1 MKKYRAI
8 IKVQKIKTVANPE
21 GKTIQE
27 ALKRLG
33 YNNVDSLRTG
43 KIFLVDMHAED
54 LSMAEKIADEIS
66 KEILSNPIIEEYEI
80 ELEEVQ

>member
-1 MKKYRAI
+1 
-8 IKVQKIKTVANPE
+8 
-21 GKTIQE
+21 
-27 ALKRLG
+27 
-33 YNNVDSLRTG
+33 
-43 KIFLVDMHAED
+43 MHAED